1 MNGLINKLDK
11 AEERIN
17 ALKVNVEE
25 IIQNESQKDKD
36 MENW

>member
-11 AEERIN
+11 AEERTN
-17 ALKVNVEE
+17 ELKVNVEE

>member
-11 AEERIN
+11 VEERIN
-17 ALKVNVEE
+17 ELKVNVEE